1 MSEER
6 AVYVAGL
13 DPGYWQAAEDAL
25 CRLRREVEVL
35 DHRLITVRVLP
46 AIECACAE
54 AQAYREA
61 CLKEASSG

>member
-35 DHRLITVRVLP
+35 DHRLISTRLLP
-46 AIECACAE
+46 PLEEALDEAGRYRRAAE
-54 AQAYREA
+54 EV
-61 CLKEASSG
+61 SSG